1 MTAKHRPV
9 DPPVDDTLY
18 DRDYVEWAEAQAEA
32 VGRLRDLRPAVH
44 VGIDHDN
51 LIDEILDMA
60 RSWRHAY
67 LSHVV
72 QVIAHLLKLEHSPA
86 GNPRRHWRSEVTNQ
100 RIQARRRVEVAPS
113 LRSRID
119 LDDLYVDARKL
130 ALIALETDAVP
141 ASALPATCPY
151 DLDTQILAED
161 WFPENRHG
169 LRP

>member
-1 MTAKHRPV
+1 MTAKHKPV

-18 DRDYVEWAEAQAEA
+18 ERDYVEWAEAQAEA
-32 VGRLRDLRPAVH
+32 VRRLKDLRPPVT

-67 LSHVV
+67 ESQIIQTIV
-72 QVIAHLLKLEHSPA
+72 HLLKLEFSPA
-86 GNPRRHWRSEVTNQ
+86 RDPRRGWLEEVDMFRADAAGRVEAAPSLRG
-100 RIQARRRVEVAPS
+100 RIDLPHLYGQARRRAV
-113 LRSRID
+113 R
-119 LDDLYVDARKL
+119 
-130 ALIALETDAVP
+130 ALERDNVP
-141 ASALPATCPY
+141 ASAIPATCPY
-151 DLDTQILAED
+151 DLDTQILAEE

>member
-9 DPPVDDTLY
+9 DPPFDDTLY

-32 VGRLRDLRPAVH
+32 VRRLKDLRPAVT

-67 LSHVV
+67 ESQIIQTIV
-72 QVIAHLLKLEHSPA
+72 HLLKLEHSSA
-86 GNPRRHWRSEVTNQ
+86 RDPRRGWLEEVDTF
-100 RIQARRRVEVAPS
+100 RDEARRRAEAAPS
-113 LRSRID
+113 MRGRLDLRH
-119 LDDLYVDARKL
+119 LYDQARKR
-130 ALIALETDAVP
+130 AARAIERDAVP

-151 DLDTQILAED
+151 DLETQILAED